1 MGLQTQTLLKGGEKY
16 GKTTTPQAFFISQ
29 IPAETVLFQCMT
41 APALINALTQSK
53 KHSNPLN
60 PAAVLE
66 WNVQG
71 EKVLLLVANIHNKH
85 S

>member
-53 KHSNPLN
+53 
-60 PAAVLE
+60 
-66 WNVQG
+66 
-71 EKVLLLVANIHNKH
+71 NIQTL
-85 S
+85 